1 LQQEGWKPLD
11 CVYFAVITLTTAG
24 LGDFVPTSDGAKILC
39 AIFIYFGVACIGL
52 LLGSYLASMLDEQ
65 SYTEAKKNR
74 VENCTNCARLKSI
87 KATQRKAPHKRGTS
101 LVGRSY
107 PSAARGFMSE
117 RDPHEM
123 SHLGPHVLEREEK
136 RAKRHSEDSSG
147 PKPFD
152 IGSPALQ
159 STKGSGRK
167 SDSDDSDKR
176 NGSKRNLGAIDS
188 HRKTMSMMSPESTR
202 QIPGPPGQPPGSPF
216 TTEMLGRQS
225 HTRHMSFDVG
235 AKDVFTG
242 RKTAPPRP
250 RKNTVDLTR
259 QPISESIPEDTPY
272 SPRSWTGGTRVEES
286 ETEED
291 NDDESTGSETSSSE
305 SDVLTDTAARRLKT
319 AKYVFLTLK
328 QAVMNSI
335 LIIAVGGIGFFTIE
349 GMSAVNSF
357 YFTTV
362 LLTTVGYGDIV
373 PVTPAGKLFATVYV
387 LVGGTVLLH
396 NMSLISMIPLELR
409 RRRIE
414 QTVLTQVRSGC
425 SYILA
430 WAFRFPLLNSVLS
443 FLSRAVW

>member
-1 LQQEGWKPLD
+1 MAISLTQSFLLQEGWKPLD

-52 LLGSYLASMLDEQ
+52 LLGSYLASMLDEK
-65 SYTEAKKNR
+65 SYKEAKQNR

-87 KATQRKAPHKRGTS
+87 KAMQRKTPRKRGTPPRKS
-101 LVGRSY
+101 DPTAMRNSPRITDPTAMRSC
-107 PSAARGFMSE
+107 MSE
-117 RDPHEM
+117 RDPHDR
-123 SHLGPHVLEREEK
+123 SHLGPHVLERDEK
-136 RAKRHSEDSSG
+136 RAKRRRSYLSSSPGSEDSSRR
-147 PKPFD
+147 KTFD
-152 IGSPALQ
+152 ISSPPLH
-159 STKGSGRK
+159 STKSSGRK
-167 SDSDDSDKR
+167 RDSDDADKR
-176 NGSKRNLGAIDS
+176 NESKRNVGVIGSKGKPTNA
-188 HRKTMSMMSPESTR
+188 MSPEPTR
-202 QIPGPPGQPPGSPF
+202 QIPGSPGHPPSSPF

-225 HTRHMSFDVG
+225 HTRHMSFDAG
-235 AKDVFTG
+235 TKDVFAG
-242 RKTAPPRP
+242 RKTEPTRP
-250 RKNTVDLTR
+250 AKNAVDLPR

-272 SPRSWTGGTRVEES
+272 SPRSWTGGTRVVES
-286 ETEED
+286 ETDED
-291 NDDESTGSETSSSE
+291 SDDESTGSETSSSE
-305 SDVLTDTAARRLKT
+305 ANSFADTAAGRLKT

-373 PVTPAGKLFATVYV
+373 PVTPAGKLFATIYV

-414 QTVLTQVRSGC
+414 QTVLTQV
-425 SYILA
+425 
-430 WAFRFPLLNSVLS
+430 
-443 FLSRAVW
+443 